1 MKKIGT
7 ANIIWKEFDNFVKT
21 EKEHSMK
28 KEPGW
33 YVSVRWSVPREI
45 QDILWSMY
53 TKTGEGK
60 DADGCGCPLGEI
72 SGFKLESIRQHQD
85 YLDSMGLSW
94 DLLYLLD
101 GIAVL
106 QSGSLMIG
114 LPDSIVFCKEYTDL
128 DTCPELMGKYHLVS
142 KNSAFRKEVASS
154 IRNKQKEIDGKKK
167 ELEQLEKEKQA
178 ELEKLKQE
186 LEAKYAEKTQLIREK
201 KKEMEEQMVQLN
213 NQMFVLDTELY
224 GIRCMMGETVQF
236 VQLVKGLEA
245 EEKVPVVFFQKIRF
259 LDEELGKWLAVYD
272 FDGKDIT
279 TFEDALKNRED
290 IRERFAPGPKSVS
303 VIRIS
308 KNNIL
313 CGASDMVSNVLD
325 TYKKFHGKQIGILI
339 RNGENL
345 YVGWTDEEK
354 VRIKDENVYLKP
366 ETREDSLEEAEVQ
379 SREEV
384 ASRYFVFSIL
394 QGVLNDGRILKV
406 PEKINVLTPSPYL
419 IFSMADGWLED
430 NRYGTFA
437 DIVER
442 TDAPL
447 MKGDMILTTLKIERD
462 DAGLGNIW
470 NNGRSTRYDAWNND
484 RGRGERNRT
493 HDAHIPDRRVVP
505 VNLVDTIDTYTIT
518 EKKFRLTV
526 TEVPVK
532 VIREGNTTVTQFR
545 YDTKKTNEY
554 LGKITSYLTVKN
566 NKLYEKIDVKGKP
579 PEQILAAA
587 KAYGYVHTD
596 AEQIMMDH
604 HAHSYYTVFESIVHT
619 ETEKEYYV
627 SAKKDN
633 YWKDTDSFANM
644 EIRPGEYLNLTFL
657 NSVYL
662 VYAIQN
668 HKIGGWRRGG
678 MTVDYGNSIP
688 YLNKAL
694 EYIRK
699 REKEEAAMLG
709 RYMELYE
716 GWQVDVSEWRLKN
729 NYHRLTDARAGK
741 FAKEKAG
748 KIPAQKEK
756 KCI

>member
-114 LPDSIVFCKEYTDL
+114 LPDSTVFCKEYTDL
-128 DTCPELMGKYHLVS
+128 DTCPELMGKYPLVS
-142 KNSAFRKEVASS
+142 KNSASRKEVASG

-186 LEAKYAEKTQLIREK
+186 LEVKYAEKTQLIREK

-245 EEKVPVVFFQKIRF
+245 EEKAPVVFFQKIRF

-272 FDGKDIT
+272 FDGKDIA

-366 ETREDSLEEAEVQ
+366 ETREDSLEEAEAQ

-447 MKGDMILTTLKIERD
+447 MKGDMILTTIKIERD

-470 NNGRSTRYDAWNND
+470 NNGRSTGMM
-484 RGRGERNRT
+484 RGTMTAEEEKGTVPTMPISPTGE
-493 HDAHIPDRRVVP
+493 
-505 VNLVDTIDTYTIT
+505 LS
-518 EKKFRLTV
+518 RLT
-526 TEVPVK
+526 
-532 VIREGNTTVTQFR
+532 
-545 YDTKKTNEY
+545 
-554 LGKITSYLTVKN
+554 
-566 NKLYEKIDVKGKP
+566 
-579 PEQILAAA
+579 
-587 KAYGYVHTD
+587 
-596 AEQIMMDH
+596 
-604 HAHSYYTVFESIVHT
+604 
-619 ETEKEYYV
+619 
-627 SAKKDN
+627 
-633 YWKDTDSFANM
+633 W
-644 EIRPGEYLNLTFL
+644 
-657 NSVYL
+657 
-662 VYAIQN
+662 
-668 HKIGGWRRGG
+668 
-678 MTVDYGNSIP
+678 
-688 YLNKAL
+688 
-694 EYIRK
+694 
-699 REKEEAAMLG
+699 
-709 RYMELYE
+709 
-716 GWQVDVSEWRLKN
+716 
-729 NYHRLTDARAGK
+729 
-741 FAKEKAG
+741 
-748 KIPAQKEK
+748 
-756 KCI
+756 